1 MRNQYK
7 ILAEKYSLIKED
19 GKEDIMAGLIAVTK
33 ENAAHYARKPVI
45 MTIDYDSG
53 GEFADVVS
61 FRSRPFK
68 LPDSAIPA
76 TEPGTV
82 NGLWV
87 DPKQPQPDYIDIY
100 LKIYVTTDA
109 MPFAKAMEKDDW
121 YDDPIA
127 NEYMTASYDFLGID
141 AGLAVVPGA
150 NWIYDDE
157 DNGEEEEV

>member
-7 ILAEKYSLIKED
+7 ILAEKYSLINED
-19 GKEDIMAGLIAVTK
+19 DKEDIMAGLNAVTEEDAK
-33 ENAAHYARKPVI
+33 HYARKPVI

-53 GEFADVVS
+53 GEFADIVS

-76 TEPGTV
+76 TKLGTV

-87 DPKQPQPDYIDIY
+87 DPKQPQPDYVNIF

-109 MPFAKAMEKDDW
+109 MQFAKAME
-121 YDDPIA
+121 A
-127 NEYMTASYDFLGID
+127 NWGDTIINKYARASYDFLGIND
-141 AGLAVVPGA
+141 HLAVVPGA
-150 NWIYDDE
+150 NWIYD
-157 DNGEEEEV
+157 EVD